1 MRKLVALILPLIAVP
16 AAAIEV
22 PVNDLAPWTTL
33 TFNNIPANK
42 VSVDNGALHI
52 AVRSSASPLIFGF
65 EKPTRLAG
73 VTVLASWSGALHIPD
88 GAIQGDKNA
97 DDFVLKFG
105 IVEAGEQTLNWLQRR
120 IAADWIK
127 QLFRLAPRGIGVR
140 RINFLST
147 TQQQTLLGTSR
158 THPLSDLLFET
169 RITLLQA
176 PGAFE
181 MTYRFDEPV
190 ETLGLWISSDGDD
203 TGSSFDLEIQRITL
217 HTEALPAD

>member
-1 MRKLVALILPLIAVP
+1 MRKLVALIMSLVAVP
-16 AAAIEV
+16 AVAIDI

-33 TFNNIPANK
+33 TFNNIPPNE

-52 AVRSSASPLIFGF
+52 AVRSSASPLIYGL

-88 GAIQGDKNA
+88 GATQGDKNT

-105 IVEAGEQTLNWLQRR
+105 IVEAGEQTLNWFQRR
-120 IAADWIK
+120 IAANWIK
-127 QLFRLAPRGIGVR
+127 QLFRLAPRGSGVR

-147 TQQQTLLGTSR
+147 TQQQTLLGISR
-158 THPLSDLLFET
+158 NHPLSDLLLET

-181 MTYRFDEPV
+181 MTYRFDKPV
-190 ETLGLWISSDGDD
+190 ETLALWISSDGDD
-203 TGSSFDLEIQRITL
+203 TGSSFDLEILRITL
-217 HTEALPAD
+217 HADALPAD